1 MVSEKE
7 YVALLTKYIEDEISM
22 IGEFSFNFKD
32 AANKLINEVQN
43 YKKLLKEEENINK
56 VDDLILKI
64 KDYYLFM

>member
-1 MVSEKE
+1 MISEKE

-32 AANKLINEVQN
+32 SANKLINEIQK
-43 YKKLLKEEENINK
+43 YKKLLNEEESINK
-56 VDDLILKI
+56 VDDLILKV

>member
-1 MVSEKE
+1 MISEKE

-32 AANKLINEVQN
+32 SANKLINEIQK
-43 YKKLLKEEENINK
+43 YKKLLKEEESINK
-56 VDDLILKI
+56 VDDLILKV

>member
-1 MVSEKE
+1 MISEKE

-32 AANKLINEVQN
+32 SANKLINEIQK
-43 YKKLLKEEENINK
+43 YKKLLKEEESINK
-56 VDDLILKI
+56 VDNLILKV

>member
-22 IGEFSFNFKD
+22 IVEFSFNFKD
-32 AANKLINEVQN
+32 SANKLINEIQK
-43 YKKLLKEEENINK
+43 YKKLLKEEESINK
-56 VDDLILKI
+56 VDDLILKV

>member
-1 MVSEKE
+1 MISEKE

-32 AANKLINEVQN
+32 SANKLINEVQN